1 MEKRRMTSSDFNQSL
16 LFLETIMA
24 SCANALSMT
33 KKIFRIIC
41 SYSKTPR
48 PVFGH
53 YVMQNTKYSLKIKQ
67 TYLDGINGK

>member
-1 MEKRRMTSSDFNQSL
+1 MTSSDFNQSL
-16 LFLETIMA
+16 LFLETITIT
-24 SCANALSMT
+24 LSMT
-33 KKIFRIIC
+33 KKIFWII
-41 SYSKTPR
+41 SFYSKTPR